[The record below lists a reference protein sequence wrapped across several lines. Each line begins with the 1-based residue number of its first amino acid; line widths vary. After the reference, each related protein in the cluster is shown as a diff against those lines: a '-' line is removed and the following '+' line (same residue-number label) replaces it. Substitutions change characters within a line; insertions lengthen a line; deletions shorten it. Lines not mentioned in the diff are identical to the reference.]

1 MSAVAA
7 GSLIG
12 TVAGHALVDLSATDK
27 EKEAKAKEA
36 GGHKKAVK

>member
-7 GSLIG
+7 DSLIG
-12 TVAGHALVDLSATDK
+12 TMVGHAIVDPSATDK